1 MQHIKCKILYK
12 IMQVNVW
19 CILLVTLFVTIEA
32 RAEIENINKDVVGEP
47 RLFFGQIVGF
57 MTSMGWLPIEIN
69 VPDMVGAMVGG
80 MMSMYEMMSSAF
92 GGGDGEEAASG
103 AMDTIQDEQIVYDNV
118 DFNSRPDLNT
128 RKKNKNKKSKR
139 KIKST

>member
-1 MQHIKCKILYK
+1 
-12 IMQVNVW
+12 MQVNVW

-32 RAEIENINKDVVGEP
+32 RAEIENINKDVGGEP

-92 GGGDGEEAASG
+92 GGGGEEAASG
-103 AMDTIQDEQIVYDNV
+103 AMDTIQDDQIVYDNV
-118 DFNSRPDLNT
+118 DFSSRPDLNT
-128 RKKNKNKKSKR
+128 RKNKNKNKKSKR